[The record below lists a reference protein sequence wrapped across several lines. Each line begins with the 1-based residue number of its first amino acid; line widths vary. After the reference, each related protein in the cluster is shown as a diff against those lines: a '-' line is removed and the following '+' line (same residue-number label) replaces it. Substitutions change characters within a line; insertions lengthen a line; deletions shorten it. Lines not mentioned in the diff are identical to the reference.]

1 MYNVAR
7 HMFLLTQIN
16 QCRQKN
22 QIIYYSNSDKKESTP
37 FTFNRITRVVY
48 LCDYQNRVKVMKI
61 TCDIFIC

>member
-22 QIIYYSNSDKKESTP
+22 LISYHSNSDKKESTP

>member
-22 QIIYYSNSDKKESTP
+22 QIIYYSNSDKKESLHLLLLTE
-37 FTFNRITRVVY
+37 
-48 LCDYQNRVKVMKI
+48 
-61 TCDIFIC
+61 